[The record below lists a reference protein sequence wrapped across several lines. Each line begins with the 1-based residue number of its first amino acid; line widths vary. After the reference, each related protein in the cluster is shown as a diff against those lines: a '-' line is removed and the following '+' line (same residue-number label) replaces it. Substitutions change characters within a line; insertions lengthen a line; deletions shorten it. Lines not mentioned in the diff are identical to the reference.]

1 MQSDL
6 ISFASLAPA
15 YPELLLA
22 VGVVVLLLAGVIFS
36 KDRSTGIAFL
46 SIILLVAVTAV
57 AIWQPAEGV
66 LFNGGFIVDGFA
78 RYMKFLVLGGSA
90 FALVLSTS
98 TAKPMGLDKF
108 EVEMKSAGLADRL
121 LAKFGR
127 VGVASTLM
135 RFVGAYQ
142 EDVEGAA
149 SPAELVVR
157 GKIPEIDPGTAK
169 AGDKTEWS
177 TKMTCTYVKWTVS
190 GRVLVEIDWLNCIYI
205 VDGEDRY
212 AEIRAAM
219 GL

>member
-1 MQSDL
+1 MGLPRVLKNFNTFVDADTFL
-6 ISFASLAPA
+6 GEMGEVNLGKLAEKVESIRPSG
-15 YPELLLA
+15 LLGE
-22 VGVVVLLLAGVIFS
+22 V
-36 KDRSTGIAFL
+36 D
-46 SIILLVAVTAV
+46 VA
-57 AIWQPAEGV
+57 
-66 LFNGGFIVDGFA
+66 
-78 RYMKFLVLGGSA
+78 
-90 FALVLSTS
+90 
-98 TAKPMGLDKF
+98 MGLDKF

-142 EDVEGAA
+142 EDVEGAV